1 MKGSSAYKC
10 KCIFLH
16 IVVTN
21 IESQSTDY
29 KRITCTE
36 AVHKVRIFL
45 MAGYIDK
52 AGQPTEMF
60 RPLKNG
66 KLDVSRN
73 SPTKTDH

>member
-1 MKGSSAYKC
+1 MYNMFFYTY
-10 KCIFLH
+10 I
-16 IVVTN
+16 VTN

-29 KRITCTE
+29 KRITRVE

-52 AGQPTEMF
+52 AGQPTERF
-60 RPLKNG
+60 RPLTNG